1 MKNIQILILKNEQ
14 ILISEVTSVT
24 QEIGEPD
31 CKLIKPK
38 LVVPNGDK
46 IKDRITEWLNF
57 TEQDVI
63 MIRSD
68 DVLTFVEPTK
78 DLLDYYSSIT

>member
-31 CKLIKPK
+31 SKLIKPK
-38 LVVPNGDK
+38 LVIEGETPK
-46 IKDRITEWLNF
+46 ERIIEWLNF
-57 TEQDVI
+57 TKQDVI

-78 DLLDYYSSIT
+78 DLLDYYLSIT

>member
-1 MKNIQILILKNEQ
+1 MKNVKILILKNEKL
-14 ILISEVTSVT
+14 IISEVVSVM

-38 LVVPNGDK
+38 LVIEGETPK
-46 IKDRITEWLNF
+46 ERIIEWLNF
-57 TEQDVI
+57 TKQDVI

-78 DLLDYYSSIT
+78 DLLDYYLSIT

>member
-1 MKNIQILILKNEQ
+1 MKNVQILILKNEQ
-14 ILISEVTSVT
+14 ILISEVVSVM

-38 LVVPNGDK
+38 LVVPGDRPDK
-46 IKDRITEWLNF
+46 RVVEWLGDF

-68 DVLTFVEPTK
+68 DVLTFVEPTT
-78 DLLDYYSSIT
+78 DLLDYYVTIT

>member
-1 MKNIQILILKNEQ
+1 MDKVVKCLLLDVDNVI
-14 ILISEVTSVT
+14 ISQVEEVGAD
-24 QEIGEPD
+24 IGEPD

-38 LVVPNGDK
+38 LVIEGK
-46 IKDRITEWLNF
+46 TSKERIIEWLNF
-57 TEQDVI
+57 TKQDVI

-78 DLLDYYSSIT
+78 DLLDYYLSIT

>member
-1 MKNIQILILKNEQ
+1 MKNNQILILKNYQ

-38 LVVPNGDK
+38 LVVPNGYK
-46 IKDRITEWLNF
+46 IKDRITEWWNF

-78 DLLDYYSSIT
+78 DLLDYYLSIT

>member
-31 CKLIKPK
+31 CKLVKPK
-38 LVVPNGDK
+38 LVVPDEK
-46 IKDRITEWLNF
+46 AVKDRITEWLNF

-78 DLLDYYSSIT
+78 DLLDYYLSIT

>member
-24 QEIGEPD
+24 QEIGEPY

-38 LVVPNGDK
+38 LVIEGKTPK
-46 IKDRITEWLNF
+46 ERIIEWLNF
-57 TEQDVI
+57 TKQDVI

-78 DLLDYYSSIT
+78 DLLDYYLSIT

>member
-14 ILISEVTSVT
+14 ILISEVISVT

-38 LVVPNGDK
+38 LVIEGKTPK
-46 IKDRITEWLNF
+46 ERIVEWLNF
-57 TEQDVI
+57 TKQDVI

>member
-1 MKNIQILILKNEQ
+1 MKNVKILILKNEKL
-14 ILISEVTSVT
+14 IISEVVSVM

-31 CKLIKPK
+31 CKLVKPK
-38 LVVPNGDK
+38 LVIEGKTPK
-46 IKDRITEWLNF
+46 ERIIEWLNF
-57 TEQDVI
+57 TKQDVI

-78 DLLDYYSSIT
+78 DLLDYYLSIT

>member
-14 ILISEVTSVT
+14 ILIAEVTSVT

-38 LVVPNGDK
+38 LVTEGETPK
-46 IKDRITEWLNF
+46 ERIIEWLNF
-57 TEQDVI
+57 TKQDVI

-78 DLLDYYSSIT
+78 DLLDYYLSIT

>member
-1 MKNIQILILKNEQ
+1 MIKLIIFKNNLVLIARVE
-14 ILISEVTSVT
+14 EVAAT
-24 QEIGEPD
+24 IPGEPD

-38 LVVPNGDK
+38 LVIEGKTPK
-46 IKDRITEWLNF
+46 ERIIEWLNF
-57 TEQDVI
+57 TKQDVI

-78 DLLDYYSSIT
+78 DLLDYYLSIT

>member
-31 CKLIKPK
+31 CKLKKPK
-38 LVVPNGDK
+38 LVIEGKTPK
-46 IKDRITEWLNF
+46 ERIVEWLNF
-57 TEQDVI
+57 TKQDVI

>member
-1 MKNIQILILKNEQ
+1 MKNVQILILKNEKL
-14 ILISEVTSVT
+14 LISEVISIV

-31 CKLIKPK
+31 CKLVKPK
-38 LVVPNGDK
+38 LLGDGETAK
-46 IKDRITEWLNF
+46 ERITDWLNF
-57 TEQDVI
+57 TDQDVI

-78 DLLDYYSSIT
+78 DLLDYYLSIT

>member
-38 LVVPNGDK
+38 LVIEGKTPK
-46 IKDRITEWLNF
+46 ERISEWLNVKN
-57 TEQDVI
+57 QDVI

-78 DLLDYYSSIT
+78 DLLDYYLSIT

>member
-1 MKNIQILILKNEQ
+1 MKNVQILILKNEKL
-14 ILISEVTSVT
+14 LISEVISIV

-38 LVVPNGDK
+38 LVTEGETPK
-46 IKDRITEWLNF
+46 ERIIEWLNF
-57 TEQDVI
+57 TKQDVI

-78 DLLDYYSSIT
+78 DLLDYYLSIT

>member
-14 ILISEVTSVT
+14 ILISEVASVT

-38 LVVPNGDK
+38 LVIEGKTPK
-46 IKDRITEWLNF
+46 ERIIEWLNF
-57 TEQDVI
+57 TKQDVI

-78 DLLDYYSSIT
+78 DLLDYYLSIT

>member
-1 MKNIQILILKNEQ
+1 MKNVKILILKNEKL
-14 ILISEVTSVT
+14 IISEVISVM

-31 CKLIKPK
+31 CKLVKPK
-38 LVVPNGDK
+38 LVIPTEKDV
-46 IKDRITEWLNF
+46 KDRITEWLNF

-78 DLLDYYSSIT
+78 ELLDYYLSIT

>member
-31 CKLIKPK
+31 CKLVKPK
-38 LVVPNGDK
+38 LVVPDGK
-46 IKDRITEWLNF
+46 TVKDRITEWLNF

-78 DLLDYYSSIT
+78 DLLDYYLSIT

>member
-24 QEIGEPD
+24 QEIGEPG

-38 LVVPNGDK
+38 LVIEGKTPK
-46 IKDRITEWLNF
+46 ERIIEWLNF
-57 TEQDVI
+57 TKQDVI

-78 DLLDYYSSIT
+78 DLLDYYLSIT

>member
-24 QEIGEPD
+24 QEIGVPD

-38 LVVPNGDK
+38 LVIEGKTPK
-46 IKDRITEWLNF
+46 ERIIEWLNF
-57 TEQDVI
+57 TKQDVI

-78 DLLDYYSSIT
+78 DLLDYYLSIT

>member
-38 LVVPNGDK
+38 LVIEGKTPK
-46 IKDRITEWLNF
+46 ERIIEWLNF

-78 DLLDYYSSIT
+78 DLLDYYLSIT

>member
-1 MKNIQILILKNEQ
+1 MKNVKILILKNEKL
-14 ILISEVTSVT
+14 IISEVVSVM

-38 LVVPNGDK
+38 LVIEGKTPK
-46 IKDRITEWLNF
+46 ERIIEWLNF
-57 TEQDVI
+57 TKQDVI

-78 DLLDYYSSIT
+78 DLLDYYLSIT

>member
-1 MKNIQILILKNEQ
+1 MKTIQILILKNEQ
-14 ILISEVTSVT
+14 ILITEVTSVT
-24 QEIGEPD
+24 QEIGETD

-38 LVVPNGDK
+38 LVTEGETPK
-46 IKDRITEWLNF
+46 ERIIEWLNF
-57 TEQDVI
+57 TKQDVI

-78 DLLDYYSSIT
+78 DLLDYYLSIT

>member
-1 MKNIQILILKNEQ
+1 MKKVQILILKTEQ
-14 ILISEVTSVT
+14 VLISEVISVM

-31 CKLIKPK
+31 CKLIKPR
-38 LVVPNGDK
+38 LVVPGDRPDK
-46 IKDRITEWLNF
+46 RVVPWLDDY

-68 DVLTFVEPTK
+68 DVLTFVEPTT
-78 DLLDYYSSIT
+78 DLLDYYITIT